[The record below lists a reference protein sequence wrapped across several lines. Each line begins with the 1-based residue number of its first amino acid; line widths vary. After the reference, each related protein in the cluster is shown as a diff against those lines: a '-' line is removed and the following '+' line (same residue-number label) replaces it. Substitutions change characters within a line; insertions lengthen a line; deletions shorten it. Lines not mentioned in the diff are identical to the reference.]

1 MSSPIGKFIK
11 MAMTTGVLPKD
22 AMNNV
27 PPAIADYVAKW
38 FIAKKFTTRL
48 QEQER
53 ELAIMIVERNGELL
67 QVPCTLQTG
76 ADGRDIINRELL
88 HDGVN
93 ITGMAAD
100 LPLLEIMTAAI
111 DGGDEVHT
119 MQHLQDLLAQAL
131 ENNRLQAAPQLPAP
145 AEERKPV
152 TFEEHVLQED
162 FEEEEE
168 EFEEF
173 EEEEDEEELDQ

>member
-27 PPAIADYVAKW
+27 PPAIADYVTKW

-53 ELAIMIVERNGELL
+53 ELAIMIVESNGKLL

-131 ENNRLQAAPQLPAP
+131 ENNRLQAAPQLPS

-173 EEEEDEEELDQ
+173 EEEEDEEEESEQ

>member
-1 MSSPIGKFIK
+1 MSSPIGKFMK

-27 PPAIADYVAKW
+27 PPAIAEYVAKW

-53 ELAIMIVERNGELL
+53 ELAIMIIERNGELL

-76 ADGRDIINRELL
+76 ADGRDVINRELL
-88 HDGVN
+88 ADGVN

-111 DGGDEVHT
+111 DGGDAVHT
-119 MQHLQDLLAQAL
+119 MQHLQDLLAQAV
-131 ENNRLQAAPQLPAP
+131 EANRLQAAPELPAP
-145 AEERKPV
+145 AEEKKAV
-152 TFEEHVLQED
+152 TFEEHLLD
-162 FEEEEE
+162 EEFEEE
-168 EFEEF
+168 EFEE
-173 EEEEDEEELDQ
+173 EEEGEEELER